1 MLLVILVVFF
11 IALIIFEYPNNYHF
25 DSGNGFLCIIF
36 MCITLFYI
44 IVNICTV
51 VDASV
56 IDEKIAL
63 YEESNEVIES
73 ELDLLVKNYMNY
85 ESDTLSQF
93 KSESSTTLVTMF
105 PELKADTL
113 VQQQLNTYKENTAI
127 IRQLKEEQLKAS
139 VAKWWLYFGH

>member
-1 MLLVILVVFF
+1 MI
-11 IALIIFEYPNNYHF
+11 
-25 DSGNGFLCIIF
+25 C
-36 MCITLFYI
+36 MCITLLCI
-44 IVNICTV
+44 IINICTV